1 MRKGLIGRYQHFQ
14 YLNLIKVNFIGLDS
28 LKAKIDKASNETKT
42 LVDAELQAAA
52 MNFVGL
58 AKKDLA
64 SQGGDRG
71 TLLRSI
77 SYSKKADLVYE
88 VSANTFYAPF
98 IEFGTKSKFNPYPG
112 TEEFASQYKGVKGS
126 GALTLIEAI
135 TGWVKRKR
143 IGATYNI
150 KTRRKVRQSKDEINR
165 IAFLIARSIYKNGIS
180 PKPFFFKQITP
191 VRNDLVQNVTRV
203 LDGI

>member
-1 MRKGLIGRYQHFQ
+1 
-14 YLNLIKVNFIGLDS
+14 
-28 LKAKIDKASNETKT
+28 
-42 LVDAELQAAA
+42 

-77 SYSKKADLVYE
+77 TYNKKADLQYT
-88 VSANTFYAPF
+88 VSANVFYAPF

-126 GALTLIEAI
+126 GTLRLIDAI
-135 TGWVKRKR
+135 RGWVKRKR
-143 IGATYNI
+143 IATG
-150 KTRRKVRQSKDEINR
+150 KEVDRV
-165 IAFLIARSIYKNGIS
+165 AFLIARSIYKNGIS

-191 VRNDLVQNVTRV
+191 VRNNLVQNVTRV

>member
-1 MRKGLIGRYQHFQ
+1 MNKDLIGRYQPFQ
-14 YLNLIKVNFIGLDS
+14 YLNLIKANVIGLEQ
-28 LKAKIDKASNETKT
+28 LQAKIQKATKETQT
-42 LVDAELQAAA
+42 LVDAELEAAA

-77 SYSKKADLVYE
+77 SYSKTKDLQYT
-88 VSANTFYAPF
+88 VSANVFYAPF
-98 IEFGTKSKFNPYPG
+98 IEFGTKGKFNPYPG
-112 TEEFASQYKGVKGS
+112 TEEFANQYKGAKGS
-126 GALTLIEAI
+126 GTLRLIDAI
-135 TGWVKRKR
+135 KGWVKRKR
-143 IGATYNI
+143 IATGKEVDRVAY
-150 KTRRKVRQSKDEINR
+150 
-165 IAFLIARSIYKNGIS
+165 LIARSIYKNGIS

-191 VRNDLVQNVTRV
+191 VRNNLVQNVTRV

>member
-1 MRKGLIGRYQHFQ
+1 MNKGLIGRYQPFQ
-14 YLNLIKVNFIGLDS
+14 YLSLIKANVIGLEQLQSRIRD
-28 LKAKIDKASNETKT
+28 ASKETKA
-42 LVDAELQAAA
+42 LVDAELEGAA
-52 MNFVGL
+52 MNFVEL

-77 SYSKKADLVYE
+77 SYKKSGDLQYT
-88 VSANTFYAPF
+88 VSANVFYAPF

-112 TEEFASQYKGVKGS
+112 TEEFASQYKGTKGS
-126 GALTLIEAI
+126 GALKLIDAI
-135 TGWVKRKR
+135 KGWV
-143 IGATYNI
+143 
-150 KTRRKVRQSKDEINR
+150 RRKG
-165 IAFLIARSIYKNGIS
+165 IASGKEVDRVAYLIARSIFRNGIS

-191 VRNDLVQNVTRV
+191 VRNNLVQNVTRV

>member
-1 MRKGLIGRYQHFQ
+1 M
-14 YLNLIKVNFIGLDS
+14 IKANVIGLEQ
-28 LKAKIDKASNETKT
+28 LQAKIQKATQETQT
-42 LVDAELQAAA
+42 LVDAELEAAA

-77 SYSKKADLVYE
+77 SYSKTKDLQYT
-88 VSANTFYAPF
+88 VSANVFYAPF
-98 IEFGTKSKFNPYPG
+98 IEFGTKGKFNPYPG
-112 TEEFASQYKGVKGS
+112 TEEFASQYKGAKGS
-126 GALTLIEAI
+126 GTLRLIDAI
-135 TGWVKRKR
+135 KGWVKRKR
-143 IGATYNI
+143 IATGKEVDRVAY
-150 KTRRKVRQSKDEINR
+150 
-165 IAFLIARSIYKNGIS
+165 LIARSIYKNGIS

-191 VRNDLVQNVTRV
+191 VRNNLVQNVTRV

>member
-1 MRKGLIGRYQHFQ
+1 MSKGLIGKYPHFQ
-14 YLNLIKVNFIGLDS
+14 YLSLIKANVIGLEQ
-28 LKAKIDKASNETKT
+28 LQAKIQKATKETQT
-42 LVDAELQAAA
+42 LVDAELEAAA

-77 SYSKKADLVYE
+77 TYNKKADLQYT
-88 VSANTFYAPF
+88 VSANVFYAPF

-112 TEEFASQYKGVKGS
+112 TEEFASQYKGAKGS
-126 GALTLIEAI
+126 GTLRLIDAI
-135 TGWVKRKR
+135 RGWVKRKR
-143 IGATYNI
+143 IATG
-150 KTRRKVRQSKDEINR
+150 KEVDRV
-165 IAFLIARSIYKNGIS
+165 AFLIARSIYKNGIS

-191 VRNDLVQNVTRV
+191 VRNNLVQNVTRV

>member
-1 MRKGLIGRYQHFQ
+1 MSNDLIGRYQPFQ
-14 YLNLIKVNFIGLDS
+14 YLNLIKANVIGLEQ
-28 LKAKIDKASNETKT
+28 LQAKIQKATKETQT
-42 LVDAELQAAA
+42 LVDAELEAAA

-77 SYSKKADLVYE
+77 SYSKTKDLQYT
-88 VSANTFYAPF
+88 VSANVFYAPF
-98 IEFGTKSKFNPYPG
+98 IEFGTKGKFSPYPG
-112 TEEFASQYKGVKGS
+112 TEEFANQYKGAKGS
-126 GALTLIEAI
+126 GTLRLIDAI
-135 TGWVKRKR
+135 TAWVKRKR
-143 IGATYNI
+143 IGATYSI
-150 KTRRKVRQSKDEINR
+150 KTRRKVRQTKKEINT

-191 VRNDLVQNVTRV
+191 VRNNLVQNVTRV

>member
-1 MRKGLIGRYQHFQ
+1 M
-14 YLNLIKVNFIGLDS
+14 
-28 LKAKIDKASNETKT
+28 
-42 LVDAELQAAA
+42 DAELEAAA

-77 SYSKKADLVYE
+77 TYNKKADLQYT
-88 VSANTFYAPF
+88 VSANVFYAPF

-126 GALTLIEAI
+126 GTLRLIDAI
-135 TGWVKRKR
+135 RGWVKRKR
-143 IGATYNI
+143 IATG
-150 KTRRKVRQSKDEINR
+150 KEVDRV
-165 IAFLIARSIYKNGIS
+165 AFLIARSIYKNGIS

-191 VRNDLVQNVTRV
+191 VRNNLVQNVTRV

>member
-1 MRKGLIGRYQHFQ
+1 MKKGLIGRFQPFQ
-14 YLNLIKVNFIGLDS
+14 YLSLIKVNIIGLDK
-28 LKAKIDKASNETKT
+28 LNARIQNASKEMQTI
-42 LVDAELQAAA
+42 VDAELQAAA
-52 MNFVGL
+52 MNFVAL

-77 SYSKKADLVYE
+77 SYNKSADLQYT
-88 VSANTFYAPF
+88 VSANVFYAPF

-126 GALTLIEAI
+126 GALKLIDAI
-135 TGWVKRKR
+135 KGWVKRKR
-143 IGATYNI
+143 IATG
-150 KTRRKVRQSKDEINR
+150 KKADKV
-165 IAFLIARSIYKNGIS
+165 AFLIARSIYKNGIS
-180 PKPFFFKQITP
+180 PKPFFFKQIAP
-191 VRNDLVQNVTRV
+191 IKIELVKNITRV

>member
-1 MRKGLIGRYQHFQ
+1 MSKDLIGRYPHFQ
-14 YLNLIKVNFIGLDS
+14 YLSLIKANVIGLDQ
-28 LKAKIDKASNETKT
+28 LQAKIQKATKETQT
-42 LVDAELQAAA
+42 LVDAELEAAA

-77 SYSKKADLVYE
+77 TYNKKADLQYT
-88 VSANTFYAPF
+88 VSANVFYAPF

-112 TEEFASQYKGVKGS
+112 TEEFASQYKGAKGS
-126 GALTLIEAI
+126 GTLRLIDAI
-135 TGWVKRKR
+135 RGWVKRKR
-143 IGATYNI
+143 IATG
-150 KTRRKVRQSKDEINR
+150 KEVDRV
-165 IAFLIARSIYKNGIS
+165 AFLIARSIYKNGIS

-191 VRNDLVQNVTRV
+191 VRNNLVQNVTRV

>member
-1 MRKGLIGRYQHFQ
+1 MRKGLIGRYPHFQ
-14 YLNLIKVNFIGLDS
+14 YLSLIKANVIGLDQ
-28 LKAKIDKASNETKT
+28 LKARIQNATKETQT
-42 LVDAELQAAA
+42 LVDAELEAAA

-77 SYSKKADLVYE
+77 TYNKKADLQYT
-88 VSANTFYAPF
+88 VSANVFYAPF

-112 TEEFASQYKGVKGS
+112 TEEFASQYKGAKGS
-126 GALTLIEAI
+126 GTLRLIDAI
-135 TGWVKRKR
+135 RGWVKRKR
-143 IGATYNI
+143 IATG
-150 KTRRKVRQSKDEINR
+150 KEIDR
-165 IAFLIARSIYKNGIS
+165 VAFLIARSIYKNGIS

-191 VRNDLVQNVTRV
+191 VRNNLVQNVTRV

>member
-1 MRKGLIGRYQHFQ
+1 MSKGLIGKYPHFQ
-14 YLNLIKVNFIGLDS
+14 YLSLIKANVIGLEQ
-28 LKAKIDKASNETKT
+28 LQAKIQKATKETQT
-42 LVDAELQAAA
+42 LVDAELEAAA

-77 SYSKKADLVYE
+77 TYNKKADLQYT
-88 VSANTFYAPF
+88 VSANVFYAPF

-112 TEEFASQYKGVKGS
+112 TEEFASQYKGAKGS
-126 GALTLIEAI
+126 GTLRLIDAI
-135 TGWVKRKR
+135 KGWVKRKR
-143 IGATYNI
+143 IATG
-150 KTRRKVRQSKDEINR
+150 KEVDRV
-165 IAFLIARSIYKNGIS
+165 AFLIARSIYKNGIS

-191 VRNDLVQNVTRV
+191 VRNNLVQNVTRV

>member
-1 MRKGLIGRYQHFQ
+1 MSNDLIGRYPHFQ
-14 YLNLIKVNFIGLDS
+14 YLSLIKANVIGLDQ
-28 LKAKIDKASNETKT
+28 LKTRIQNATKETQT
-42 LVDAELQAAA
+42 LVDAELEAAA

-77 SYSKKADLVYE
+77 SYSKKADLQYT
-88 VSANTFYAPF
+88 VSANVFYAPF

-112 TEEFASQYKGVKGS
+112 TEEFASQYKGAKGS
-126 GALTLIEAI
+126 GTLRLIDAI
-135 TGWVKRKR
+135 RGWVKRKR
-143 IGATYNI
+143 IATG
-150 KTRRKVRQSKDEINR
+150 KEVDRV
-165 IAFLIARSIYKNGIS
+165 AFLIARSIYKNGIS

-191 VRNDLVQNVTRV
+191 VRNNLVQNVTRV

>member
-1 MRKGLIGRYQHFQ
+1 MRKGLIGRYPHFQ
-14 YLNLIKVNFIGLDS
+14 YLSLIKANVIGLEQ
-28 LKAKIDKASNETKT
+28 LQAKIQKATKETQT
-42 LVDAELQAAA
+42 LVDAELEAAA

-77 SYSKKADLVYE
+77 TYNKKADLQYT
-88 VSANTFYAPF
+88 VSANVFYAPF

-112 TEEFASQYKGVKGS
+112 TEEFASQYKGAKGS
-126 GALTLIEAI
+126 GTLRLIDAI
-135 TGWVKRKR
+135 KGWVKRKR
-143 IGATYNI
+143 IATG
-150 KTRRKVRQSKDEINR
+150 KEVDRV
-165 IAFLIARSIYKNGIS
+165 AFLIARSIYKNGIS

-191 VRNDLVQNVTRV
+191 VRNNLVQNVTRV

>member
-1 MRKGLIGRYQHFQ
+1 MKKGLIGRYPHFQ
-14 YLNLIKVNFIGLDS
+14 YLSLIKANVIGLDQ
-28 LKAKIDKASNETKT
+28 LKTRIQNATKETQT
-42 LVDAELQAAA
+42 LVDAELEAAA

-77 SYSKKADLVYE
+77 TYKKQTDLQYT
-88 VSANTFYAPF
+88 VSANVFYAPF

-126 GALTLIEAI
+126 GTLKLIDAI
-135 TGWVKRKR
+135 RGWVKRKR
-143 IGATYNI
+143 IATG
-150 KTRRKVRQSKDEINR
+150 KEVDRV
-165 IAFLIARSIYKNGIS
+165 AFLIARSIYKNGIS

-191 VRNDLVQNVTRV
+191 VRNNLVQNVTRV

>member
-1 MRKGLIGRYQHFQ
+1 MSKGLIGKYPHFQ
-14 YLNLIKVNFIGLDS
+14 YLSLIKANVIGLDQ
-28 LKAKIDKASNETKT
+28 LKARIQNATKETQT
-42 LVDAELQAAA
+42 LVDAELEAAA

-77 SYSKKADLVYE
+77 TYNKKADLQYT
-88 VSANTFYAPF
+88 VSANVFYAPF

-112 TEEFASQYKGVKGS
+112 TEEFASQYKGAKGS
-126 GALTLIEAI
+126 GTLRLIDAI
-135 TGWVKRKR
+135 RGWVKRKR
-143 IGATYNI
+143 IATG
-150 KTRRKVRQSKDEINR
+150 KEVDRV
-165 IAFLIARSIYKNGIS
+165 AFLIARSIYKNGIS

-191 VRNDLVQNVTRV
+191 VRNNLVQNVTRV

>member
-1 MRKGLIGRYQHFQ
+1 MSNGLIGRYQPFQ
-14 YLNLIKVNFIGLDS
+14 YLNLIKANVIGLEQ
-28 LKAKIDKASNETKT
+28 LQAKIQKATKETQT
-42 LVDAELQAAA
+42 LVDAELEAAA

-77 SYSKKADLVYE
+77 SYSKTKDLQYT
-88 VSANTFYAPF
+88 VSANVFYAPF
-98 IEFGTKSKFNPYPG
+98 IEFGTKGKFNPYPG
-112 TEEFASQYKGVKGS
+112 TEEFASQYKGAKGS
-126 GALTLIEAI
+126 GTLRLIDAI
-135 TGWVKRKR
+135 KGWVKRKR
-143 IGATYNI
+143 IATGKEVDRVAY
-150 KTRRKVRQSKDEINR
+150 
-165 IAFLIARSIYKNGIS
+165 LIARSIYKNGIS

-191 VRNDLVQNVTRV
+191 VRNNLVQNVTRV

>member
-1 MRKGLIGRYQHFQ
+1 MSKGLIGKYPHFQ
-14 YLNLIKVNFIGLDS
+14 YLSLIKANVIGLDQ
-28 LKAKIDKASNETKT
+28 LQAKIQKATKETQT
-42 LVDAELQAAA
+42 LVDAELEAAA
-52 MNFVGL
+52 MNFVRL

-77 SYSKKADLVYE
+77 TYNKKADLQYT
-88 VSANTFYAPF
+88 VSANVFYAPF

-126 GALTLIEAI
+126 GTLKLIDAI
-135 TGWVKRKR
+135 RGWVKRKR
-143 IGATYNI
+143 IATG
-150 KTRRKVRQSKDEINR
+150 KQVDRV
-165 IAFLIARSIYKNGIS
+165 AFLIARSIYKNGIS

-191 VRNDLVQNVTRV
+191 VRNNLVQNVTRV

>member
-1 MRKGLIGRYQHFQ
+1 MKKGLIGRYPHFQ
-14 YLNLIKVNFIGLDS
+14 YLSLIKANVIGLDQ
-28 LKAKIDKASNETKT
+28 LKTRIQNATKETQT
-42 LVDAELQAAA
+42 LVDAELEAAA

-77 SYSKKADLVYE
+77 TYNKKADLQYT
-88 VSANTFYAPF
+88 VSANVFYAPF

-126 GALTLIEAI
+126 GTLRLIDAI
-135 TGWVKRKR
+135 RGWVKRKR
-143 IGATYNI
+143 IATG
-150 KTRRKVRQSKDEINR
+150 KEVDRV
-165 IAFLIARSIYKNGIS
+165 AFLIARSIYKNGIS

-191 VRNDLVQNVTRV
+191 VRNNLVQNVTRV

>member
-1 MRKGLIGRYQHFQ
+1 MSKGLIGRYPHFQ
-14 YLNLIKVNFIGLDS
+14 YLSLIKANVIGLDQ
-28 LKAKIDKASNETKT
+28 LKTRIQNATKETQT
-42 LVDAELQAAA
+42 LVDAELEAAA

-77 SYSKKADLVYE
+77 TYSKKADLQYT
-88 VSANTFYAPF
+88 VSANVFYAPF

-112 TEEFASQYKGVKGS
+112 TEEFASQYKGAKGS
-126 GALTLIEAI
+126 GALKLIDAI
-135 TGWVKRKR
+135 KGWVKRKR
-143 IGATYNI
+143 IATG
-150 KTRRKVRQSKDEINR
+150 KEVDRV
-165 IAFLIARSIYKNGIS
+165 AFLIARSIYKNGIS

-191 VRNDLVQNVTRV
+191 VRNNLVQNVTRV

>member
-1 MRKGLIGRYQHFQ
+1 MNKGLIGKYQPFQ
-14 YLNLIKVNFIGLDS
+14 YLNLIKANVIGLEQ
-28 LKAKIDKASNETKT
+28 LQAKIQKATKETQT
-42 LVDAELQAAA
+42 LVDAELEAAA

-77 SYSKKADLVYE
+77 SYSKTKDLQYT
-88 VSANTFYAPF
+88 VSANVFYAPF
-98 IEFGTKSKFNPYPG
+98 IEFGTKGKFNPYPG
-112 TEEFASQYKGVKGS
+112 TEEFASQYKGAKGS
-126 GALTLIEAI
+126 GTLRLIDAI
-135 TGWVKRKR
+135 KGWVKRKR
-143 IGATYNI
+143 IATG
-150 KTRRKVRQSKDEINR
+150 KEVDRV
-165 IAFLIARSIYKNGIS
+165 AFLIARSIYKNGIS

-191 VRNDLVQNVTRV
+191 VRNNLVQNVTRV

>member
-1 MRKGLIGRYQHFQ
+1 MRKGLIGKYPHFQ
-14 YLNLIKVNFIGLDS
+14 YLSLIKANVIGLEQ
-28 LKAKIDKASNETKT
+28 LQAKIQKATKETQT
-42 LVDAELQAAA
+42 LVDAELEAAA

-77 SYSKKADLVYE
+77 TYNKKADLQYT
-88 VSANTFYAPF
+88 VSANVFYAPF

-112 TEEFASQYKGVKGS
+112 TEEFASQYKGAKGS
-126 GALTLIEAI
+126 GTLRLIDAI
-135 TGWVKRKR
+135 RGWVKRKR
-143 IGATYNI
+143 IATG
-150 KTRRKVRQSKDEINR
+150 KEVDRV
-165 IAFLIARSIYKNGIS
+165 AFLIARSIYKNGIS

-191 VRNDLVQNVTRV
+191 VRNNLVQNVTRV

>member
-1 MRKGLIGRYQHFQ
+1 MRKGLIGRYPHFQ
-14 YLNLIKVNFIGLDS
+14 YLSLIKANVIGLDQ
-28 LKAKIDKASNETKT
+28 LKTRIQNATKETQT
-42 LVDAELQAAA
+42 LVDAELEAAA

-77 SYSKKADLVYE
+77 TYSKKADLQYT
-88 VSANTFYAPF
+88 VSANVFYAPF

-112 TEEFASQYKGVKGS
+112 TEEFASQYKGAKGS
-126 GALTLIEAI
+126 GALKLIDAI
-135 TGWVKRKR
+135 KGWVKRKR
-143 IGATYNI
+143 IATG
-150 KTRRKVRQSKDEINR
+150 KEVDRV
-165 IAFLIARSIYKNGIS
+165 AFLIARSIYKNGIS

-191 VRNDLVQNVTRV
+191 VRNNLVQNVTRV

>member
-1 MRKGLIGRYQHFQ
+1 MSKGLIGKYPHFQ
-14 YLNLIKVNFIGLDS
+14 YLSLIKANVIGLDQ
-28 LKAKIDKASNETKT
+28 LKARIQNATKETQT
-42 LVDAELQAAA
+42 LVDAELEAAA

-77 SYSKKADLVYE
+77 TYNKKADLQYT
-88 VSANTFYAPF
+88 VSANVFYAPF

-126 GALTLIEAI
+126 GTLRLIDAI
-135 TGWVKRKR
+135 RGWVKRKR
-143 IGATYNI
+143 IATG
-150 KTRRKVRQSKDEINR
+150 KEVDRV
-165 IAFLIARSIYKNGIS
+165 AFLIARSIYKNGIS

-191 VRNDLVQNVTRV
+191 VRNNLVQNVTRV

>member
-1 MRKGLIGRYQHFQ
+1 MSKGLIGRYPHFQ
-14 YLNLIKVNFIGLDS
+14 YLSLIKANVIGLDQ
-28 LKAKIDKASNETKT
+28 LQAKIQKATKETQT
-42 LVDAELQAAA
+42 LVDAELEAAA

-77 SYSKKADLVYE
+77 SYSKTKDLQYT
-88 VSANTFYAPF
+88 VSANVFYAPF

-112 TEEFASQYKGVKGS
+112 TEEFANQYKGAKGS
-126 GALTLIEAI
+126 GTLRLIDAI
-135 TGWVKRKR
+135 KGWVKRKR
-143 IGATYNI
+143 IATG
-150 KTRRKVRQSKDEINR
+150 KEVDRV
-165 IAFLIARSIYKNGIS
+165 AFLIARSIYKNGIS

-191 VRNDLVQNVTRV
+191 VRNNLVQNVTRV